1 MAKYTGIAGGCGHEH
16 TIVLGGPAKERQR
29 KIEWFE
35 RDGLCA
41 ECYKAQL
48 AREEEARRNDPAV
61 VRAEKKDRLRDIC
74 KERGL
79 DAGQLLDITGMTR
92 EQAQADPDAWLDATI
107 AALEV

>member
-35 RDGLCA
+35 RDGLCGACYRA
-41 ECYKAQL
+41 EL
-48 AREEEARRNDPAV
+48 AREEKAKEKTLF
-61 VRAEKKDRLRDIC
+61 EKKDKLRDIC

-79 DAGQLLDITGMTR
+79 DAAALLTMTGMTR
-92 EQAQADPDAWLDATI
+92 EQAQADPDAWLDAAIT
-107 AALEV
+107 ALEVQ